1 MSVLPDVSQPDRRIP
16 FREKVVWTV
25 VCLLIFLVCSQL
37 PLYGVK
43 NTSASDSLYW
53 MRAILAS
60 NRGTLMELGVGPIVT
75 SGLVLQLL
83 AGSNLLE
90 VDQSSKEDRALFAGA
105 QKLVGV
111 FITLAQAIAYV
122 FAGMYGDVNEI
133 GAGSAILII
142 VQLFFAGLVVIA
154 LDETLQ
160 KGYGFGSGVSLFIAT
175 NVCQN
180 IVWDTVAP
188 VSITTGRGTEYRGAV
203 VAFFHVL
210 IARENKLNA
219 LKEAFYRQ
227 NLPNVTNVLATA
239 LMFVLIT
246 YVHGFRID
254 LPIKYQK
261 FRAQQGAFPVKLFYT
276 SNMPIILQTALVSNF
291 YFASQLLFKR
301 FGDNIFIR
309 LVGVWSDVEGTTGAI
324 PVSGLA
330 YYISAPGSAA
340 AILYDPIRAIVYVAF
355 VLGSC
360 AFFANVWTEVSGS
373 ASRDIARQ
381 LRDQQ
386 MVMKGHRD
394 TSVVHVLNRYIP
406 VAATFGGVAVGA
418 LVIISD
424 FLGAIGSG
432 TGVLLAVTIIYQYF
446 EAFAREQTDLQS
458 LLGFS

>member
-180 IVWDTVAP
+180 IVWDTFAP

-309 LVGVWSDVEGTTGAI
+309 LIGVWSDVEGTTGAI

>member
-1 MSVLPDVSQPDRRIP
+1 MVRLLHVLRPLMSVLPDVAQPDRRIP

-25 VCLLIFLVCSQL
+25 VLLLIFLVCSQI

-43 NTSASDSLYW
+43 NTTTSDSLYW

-75 SGLVLQLL
+75 SGLVLQLV

-90 VDQSSKEDRALFAGA
+90 VDQTLKEDRALFAGA

-111 FITLAQAIAYV
+111 LITLVQAVAYV
-122 FAGMYGDVNEI
+122 FAGMYGDVADI
-133 GAGSAILII
+133 GPGNAILII

-160 KGYGFGSGVSLFIAT
+160 KGYGFGSGVSLFTAT

-180 IVWDTVAP
+180 IVWDTFAP
-188 VSITTGRGTEYRGAV
+188 VSITTGRGTEYHGAV
-203 VAFFHVL
+203 IAFFHVL
-210 IARENKLNA
+210 VTRENKLNA

-227 NLPNVTNVLATA
+227 NLPNVTNVLSTV
-239 LMFVLIT
+239 LMFILIT
-246 YVHGFRID
+246 FVQGFRID

-261 FRAQQGAFPVKLFYT
+261 FRAQQGSFPVKLFYT
-276 SNMPIILQTALVSNF
+276 SNMPVILQSAFVANF
-291 YFASQLLFKR
+291 YFASQLLFKK

-309 LVGVWSDVEGTTGAI
+309 LVGVWADVEGTTGAI

-330 YYISAPGSAA
+330 YYISAPGSAT
-340 AILYDPIRAIVYVAF
+340 AILYDPIRALVYVAF

-360 AFFANVWTEVSGS
+360 AFFATVWIEVSGS
-373 ASRDIARQ
+373 SSRDIAKQ

-406 VAATFGGVAVGA
+406 VAATFG
-418 LVIISD
+418 
-424 FLGAIGSG
+424 
-432 TGVLLAVTIIYQYF
+432 
-446 EAFAREQTDLQS
+446 
-458 LLGFS
+458 